1 MNEKGTMNDLILDG
15 ALRKSSVI
23 YRGGSRTVATSKME
37 RFVIITLTKRSILDV
52 ATVLDPPLHIYLTES

>member
-23 YRGGSRTVATSKME
+23 YRGGSRT
-37 RFVIITLTKRSILDV
+37 IITKRSILDV
-52 ATVLDPPLHIYLTES
+52 AAVLYPPLHIYLTES